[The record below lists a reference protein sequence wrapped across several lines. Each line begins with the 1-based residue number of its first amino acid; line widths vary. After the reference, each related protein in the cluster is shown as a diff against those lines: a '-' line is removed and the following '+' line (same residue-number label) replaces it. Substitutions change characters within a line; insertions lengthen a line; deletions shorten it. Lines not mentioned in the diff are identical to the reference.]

1 MCPETLSRE
10 KRSFLMSRVRSKNT
24 QCERS
29 LRAALIRAGLRGF
42 KLHYDVLGKP
52 DFAFPKQKIA
62 IFCDSDFWHGYSPL
76 PSSNMDYW
84 VPKIRGNM
92 KRDADVNAS
101 LAALGWHVIRFREK
115 DILRNPSSCLS
126 T

>member
-42 KLHYDVLGKP
+42 KLQYSVLGKP

-62 IFCDSDFWHGYSPL
+62 IFCDSDFWHGYRPL
-76 PSSNMDYW
+76 PSSNRDYW

-92 KRDADVNAS
+92 KRDAEFNTRFV
-101 LAALGWHVIRFREK
+101 ALGRQAVRFREK
-115 DILRNPSSCLS
+115 DI
-126 T
+126 